1 MDRIEIFYR
10 QYLQQ
15 VNFEKLSFPPDNVL
29 LDPIVQSQ
37 MCNFMFT
44 TYFMYPSEGGS
55 GAFLPLVS
63 YQKRVLKELIR
74 RIEAAISNPDEDVG
88 YIPPFAC
95 LFFPPYFTWLW

>member
-15 VNFEKLSFPPDNVL
+15 VSFEKLSFPPDNVL

-37 MCNFMFT
+37 MCHFLFT
-44 TYFMYPSEGGS
+44 THFMYPSEGGS
-55 GAFLPLVS
+55 GAFLPLVP

-74 RIEAAISNPDEDVG
+74 RIEAAIRNPDEDVG
-88 YIPPFAC
+88 HILPFAC
-95 LFFPPYFTWLW
+95 LFSLPYSTWLW